1 METVNPP
8 RDFGGALNR
17 AIDLLGA
24 RMTHPPAG
32 GGGGRGGRGGRGGGG
47 GGGGGHVIK
56 VKRLDAVQL
65 HLRCCWSGRN
75 KKKRRPRDWPEG
87 SVGIEKGPRIA
98 K

>member
-75 KKKRRPRDWPEG
+75 KKKTPSKRLAGRIRWDREG
-87 SVGIEKGPRIA
+87 PKDR
-98 K
+98 

>member
-47 GGGGGHVIK
+47 GGWS
-56 VKRLDAVQL
+56 RDQSEASR
-65 HLRCCWSGRN
+65 RCTT
-75 KKKRRPRDWPEG
+75 PPALLLEWP
-87 SVGIEKGPRIA
+87 
-98 K
+98 